1 MNFKI
6 FNGSTCEN
14 LTNAICSNLGCEK
27 GNCTVDSFADG
38 EIKIKINDTVRDK
51 VVFIIQSITSTK
63 TKSVNDALMELYL
76 MVRTMK
82 RASAKKVIAI
92 IPYFGYSRQDRKT
105 EPRVPISASDVAMML
120 ETAGVDR
127 VVALELHC
135 GQIQGF
141 FRDIPCDNIY
151 TSCLLADYMVQDQ
164 SRREQAGLSNLV
176 VVSPDA
182 GGVSRAKSFKQMLSI
197 AGIESEFAIIVKERD
212 IHGQLNNMN
221 LVGDVKDKD
230 IVIVDD
236 ICDTG
241 GTLLK
246 AIEELK
252 LYGANKIYV
261 CITHPV
267 FSANAI
273 QKIKNC
279 TSIEKMYVTD
289 TIEIENECETSNI
302 TQVSC
307 SELIGKVINI
317 FVNGGSLNSLFI
329 SQMPIQTI

>member
-6 FNGSTCEN
+6 FNGSTSEN
-14 LTNAICSNLGCEK
+14 LTDAICAKIGCEK

-76 MVRTMK
+76 MIRTMK

-120 ETAGVDR
+120 ETAGADR

-151 TSCLLADYMVQDQ
+151 TSCLLADCMVNDSLISQ
-164 SRREQAGLSNLV
+164 SDLSNMV

-221 LVGDVKDKD
+221 LVGDVKGKN

-252 LYGANKIYV
+252 LYGADKIYV

-273 QKIKNC
+273 HKIKDC
-279 TSIEKMYVTD
+279 KHIEKMYVTD
-289 TIEIENECETSNI
+289 TIDIDNNNNTSNI
-302 TQVSC
+302 NQVSC
-307 SELIGKVINI
+307 SELIGKVIHI

-329 SQMPIQTI
+329 SEMPIQTI

>member
-1 MNFKI
+1 MSFKI
-6 FNGSTCEN
+6 FNGNTCEN
-14 LTNAICSNLGCEK
+14 LTNAICAKLSCEK
-27 GNCTVDSFADG
+27 GDCTVDSFADG
-38 EIKIKINDTVRDK
+38 EIKIKINTTVRDK
-51 VVFIIQSITSTK
+51 VVFIIQSITSTEK
-63 TKSVNDALMELYL
+63 KSVNDALMELYL
-76 MVRTMK
+76 MIRTMK

-120 ETAGVDR
+120 ETAGADR

-141 FRDIPCDNIY
+141 FRSIPCDNIY
-151 TSCLLADYMVQDQ
+151 TSCLLADAIVN
-164 SRREQAGLSNLV
+164 EQKNINTDLSNLV

-197 AGIESEFAIIVKERD
+197 AGVESEFAIIVKERD
-212 IHGQLNNMN
+212 IHGQLNSMN
-221 LVGDVKDKD
+221 LVGDVKNKD
-230 IVIVDD
+230 IIIVDD

-246 AIEELK
+246 AIDELK

-273 QKIKNC
+273 EKINNNVN
-279 TSIEKMYVTD
+279 IEKMYVTD
-289 TIEIENECETSNI
+289 TIEINKDTTNI
-302 TQVSC
+302 HQVSC
-307 SELIGKVINI
+307 SELISKVIKI
-317 FVNGGSLNSLFI
+317 FVDGGSLNSLFI
-329 SQMPIQTI
+329 SEMPIQTM

>member
-6 FNGSTCEN
+6 FSGSTCED
-14 LTNAICSNLGCEK
+14 LTNAICEK
-27 GNCTVDSFADG
+27 LKCNKGDGTVNSFADG

-51 VVFIIQSITSTK
+51 VVFIIQSITGVER
-63 TKSVNDALMELYL
+63 KSVNDALMELYL
-76 MVRTMK
+76 MIRTMK

-120 ETAGVDR
+120 ETAGADR

-151 TSCLLADYMVQDQ
+151 TSCLLADAMVT
-164 SRREQAGLSNLV
+164 EQKQLNTDLSNLV

-182 GGVSRAKSFKQMLSI
+182 GGVSRAKSFKQMLNI

-212 IHGQLNNMN
+212 IHGQLNSMN
-221 LVGDVKDKD
+221 LVGDVKNKD

-246 AIEELK
+246 AIDELK
-252 LYGANKIYV
+252 LYGANKIFV
-261 CITHPV
+261 CVSHPV

-273 QKIKNC
+273 DKIKNNKN
-279 TSIEKMYVTD
+279 IEKMYVTD
-289 TIEIENECETSNI
+289 TIKIENDSSSNI

-307 SELIGKVINI
+307 SELIGKVVHI

-329 SQMPIQTI
+329 SDMPIQTM

>member
-14 LTNAICSNLGCEK
+14 LTNAICAKIGCEK
-27 GNCTVDSFADG
+27 GSCTVDSFADG

-76 MVRTMK
+76 MIRTMK

-120 ETAGVDR
+120 ETAGADR

-151 TSCLLADYMVQDQ
+151 TSCLLADCMVHDQ
-164 SRREQAGLSNLV
+164 LTSHTDLSNLV

-182 GGVSRAKSFKQMLSI
+182 GGVSRAKSFKQMLGI

-221 LVGDVKDKD
+221 LVGDVKGKD

-252 LYGANKIYV
+252 LYGADKIYV

-273 QKIKNC
+273 QKIKEC
-279 TSIEKMYVTD
+279 KSVEKMYVTD
-289 TIEIENECETSNI
+289 TIEIENHDENSNI
-302 TQVSC
+302 CQISC
-307 SELIGKVINI
+307 SELIGKVIHI